1 MSGGGAETL
10 KVSVQGDPHTHLE
23 GCVPK
28 HGQTF
33 FFFYYMPTLMDTALG
48 TRLLLNI
55 YRRVNTEY
63 SRTSI
68 IRPSIIHLTM
78 TRTKLMTPSR
88 SSRALSPCEK
98 NYGITDLEILAV
110 VWALS
115 HFKCTCMVKSS
126 QIIRYIV
133 KPVLFNPNA
142 CGKHARWW
150 A

>member
-1 MSGGGAETL
+1 M
-10 KVSVQGDPHTHLE
+10 
-23 GCVPK
+23 PK
-28 HGQTF
+28 HGQKFTL
-33 FFFYYMPTLMDTALG
+33 YYMPRFSYFVRSLYVTLLMDTCSTGHAFM
-48 TRLLLNI
+48 TQ
-55 YRRVNTEY
+55 YRVNTEY

-78 TRTKLMTPSR
+78 TRTELMTPSR

-142 CGKHARWW
+142 FGCIVLIGRFGEFDH
-150 A
+150 